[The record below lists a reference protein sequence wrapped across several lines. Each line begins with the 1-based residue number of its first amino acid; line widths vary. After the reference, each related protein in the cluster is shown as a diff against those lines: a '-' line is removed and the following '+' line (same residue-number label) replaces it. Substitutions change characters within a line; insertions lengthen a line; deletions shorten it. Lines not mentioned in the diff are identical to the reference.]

1 MLKRHARRL
10 VLEFVVGLP
19 LFPGGVRSR
28 LLRACGVTVGTGTQL
43 RSRCVFTDNQVVFG
57 SDCWVNFAVT
67 FNASAPI
74 TIGDDVTIAHN
85 VVITTATH
93 ELGDER
99 RRAGQ
104 GVLCPVSIQSGCW
117 LGTGV
122 TVLPGVT
129 IARGCIIAAGAV
141 VTADCAAD
149 GLYGGVPA
157 RRLRDLSAAA
167 EKALASL

>member
-1 MLKRHARRL
+1 MLIRHARRL

-28 LLRACGVTVGTGTQL
+28 LLRACGVAVGSGTDI
-43 RSRCVFTDNQVVFG
+43 RSRCVFTNNQVTFG
-57 SDCWVNFAVT
+57 RDCWVNFAVT

-74 TIGDDVTIAHN
+74 TVGDHVTIAHN

-93 ELGDER
+93 EIGDGAG
-99 RRAGQ
+99 RAGP
-104 GVLCPVSIQSGCW
+104 GVLAPVAIESGCW
-117 LGTGV
+117 LGTRV

-129 IARGCIIAAGAV
+129 IGRGCIIAAGAV
-141 VTADCAAD
+141 VTADCAPD

-157 RRLRDLSAAA
+157 KRIRDLSP
-167 EKALASL
+167 ALDTPPASL